1 MSDLNN
7 TQNNTNAPVIKQ
19 DLTDMSNIVNN
30 NICATSISNSQD
42 STNQLK
48 LFLIAQAKNELNR
61 IIKLLAYLDIVEDKF
76 ISVSTDL
83 MNEYPDNISL
93 VSDTMKVLMNCIT
106 RSNELISQIVSN
118 DKLNSFIIPQIKEVS
133 ETDGLTLESR
143 NKIRDLTNLVLAK
156 LNSDT
161 TAQ

>member
-1 MSDLNN
+1 
-7 TQNNTNAPVIKQ
+7 
-19 DLTDMSNIVNN
+19 
-30 NICATSISNSQD
+30 
-42 STNQLK
+42 
-48 LFLIAQAKNELNR
+48 
-61 IIKLLAYLDIVEDKF
+61 
-76 ISVSTDL
+76 

>member
-1 MSDLNN
+1 
-7 TQNNTNAPVIKQ
+7 
-19 DLTDMSNIVNN
+19 
-30 NICATSISNSQD
+30 
-42 STNQLK
+42 
-48 LFLIAQAKNELNR
+48 
-61 IIKLLAYLDIVEDKF
+61 
-76 ISVSTDL
+76 
-83 MNEYPDNISL
+83 MNDYPDNISL